1 MSYDILVFME
11 EKMEKAISYL
21 ENELKGIRTGQANTN
36 MLDVVNVDY
45 YGVPTPVKQIASITI
60 QEGRTF
66 VIKPYDASSLKD
78 IEKAINI
85 ADLGITPMNDGS
97 VIRLTVP
104 KLTEETRREMV
115 KKVNKIAE
123 DAKVQVRNA
132 RREYNDQV
140 KKNKEISEDIQKN
153 IMDEIQKV
161 TDKFVEKIDEIASS
175 KEKEVMTI

>member
-1 MSYDILVFME
+1 
-11 EKMEKAISYL
+11 
-21 ENELKGIRTGQANTN
+21 
-36 MLDVVNVDY
+36 
-45 YGVPTPVKQIASITI
+45 
-60 QEGRTF
+60 
-66 VIKPYDASSLKD
+66 
-78 IEKAINI
+78 
-85 ADLGITPMNDGS
+85 
-97 VIRLTVP
+97 
-104 KLTEETRREMV
+104 MV

-123 DAKVQVRNA
+123 DEKVQVRNA